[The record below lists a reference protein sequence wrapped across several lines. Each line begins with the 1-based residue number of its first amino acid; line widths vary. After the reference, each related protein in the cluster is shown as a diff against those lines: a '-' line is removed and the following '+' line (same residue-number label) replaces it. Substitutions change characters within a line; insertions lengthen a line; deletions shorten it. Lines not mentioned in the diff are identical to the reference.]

1 MTADGAAGGGVTTRC
16 LIADDQAMV
25 REGFAAVLAA
35 QPGLQVVGQ
44 AADGA
49 DAVSQARHLKPDV
62 VLMDVRMPVMDG
74 LQATREI
81 LRGAPGLQPPPGLM
95 FNTFDL
101 DE

>member
-1 MTADGAAGGGVTTRC
+1 MVATGVTRC

-49 DAVSQARHLKPDV
+49 EAVRQARQLSPDV
-62 VLMDVRMPVMDG
+62 VLMDVRMRSEERRVG
-74 LQATREI
+74 KECSS
-81 LRGAPGLQPPPGLM
+81 
-95 FNTFDL
+95 
-101 DE
+101 